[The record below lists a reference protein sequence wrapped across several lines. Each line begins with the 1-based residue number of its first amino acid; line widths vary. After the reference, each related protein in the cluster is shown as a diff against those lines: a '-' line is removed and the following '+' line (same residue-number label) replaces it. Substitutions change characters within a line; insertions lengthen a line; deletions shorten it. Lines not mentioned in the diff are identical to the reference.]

1 MDENWTIKKA
11 ECLRIDATELWC
23 YRRLLRVP
31 WTARRWNQ
39 SILKEINSEYS
50 LEGLT
55 LKLKLQF
62 FGHLIQR
69 ADSLEKTL
77 VLGKIEVRRRREYRA
92 WDICIASPTQWTN
105 WEITEDREAW
115 HATVHE
121 MAESDMTEQLNIN
134 KSHLWGCQSS
144 PKGPASSYYTSTL
157 RIRASSRRFWGRNHM
172 DTYSTR
178 PNFHDLQCG
187 FKAEPRFGR
196 PEKSSEVRQ
205 ILVLERKL
213 L

>member
-1 MDENWTIKKA
+1 MDENWIIKKA
-11 ECLRIDATELWC
+11 ERQRIDATELWC
-23 YRRLLRVP
+23 YRSLLRAP
-31 WTARRWNQ
+31 WTTRRWNQ

-62 FGHLIQR
+62 FGPLIQR
-69 ADSLEKTL
+69 AGSLEKTL
-77 VLGKIEVRRRREYRA
+77 VLGKIEVRRRRGYRA

-105 WEITEDREAW
+105 WEIVEDREAW

-121 MAESDMTEQLNIN
+121 IAESDMTEQLSVN

-144 PKGPASSYYTSTL
+144 PKGPASSPYTSTL
-157 RIRASSRRFWGRNHM
+157 RIRASSCRFWGRNHM
-172 DTYSTR
+172 DTHSTR
-178 PNFHDLQCG
+178 PNFHDSPCG
-187 FKAEPRFGR
+187 FKADPRFGR
-196 PEKSSEVRQ
+196 PERSSEVWQ
-205 ILVLERKL
+205 TLVLEWKL